1 LRAGS
6 RSNRYDCGENA
17 MVTKNFKLVLQYD
30 GTDFNGWQVQ
40 TEERTVQGELTRVLS
55 RIMKTD
61 VKFTGAGRT
70 DTGVH
75 AIGQVANFRAETA
88 MKPDEVVRAAN
99 SLLPP
104 DVMVSAAEEVEPD
117 FDARRDAVART
128 YLYRLAFIW
137 DVFNR
142 RYVHVVDSDIN
153 TDKMAAAAEAFVGE
167 HDFASFGNASEDF
180 PTTVRRVTDF
190 TVTRVTDGINMRVR
204 ANSFL
209 YRMARNT
216 VSALIAVGR
225 GEMPADGIKR
235 LLEAKDRTLLGPPA
249 PPQGLYLEKVEY

>member
-1 LRAGS
+1 
-6 RSNRYDCGENA
+6 

-30 GTDFNGWQVQ
+30 GTDFNGWQIQ
-40 TEERTVQGELTRVLS
+40 PDERTVQGELARVVS

-61 VKFTGAGRT
+61 VKITGAGRT

-75 AIGQVANFRAETA
+75 AIGQVANFRADTA

-104 DVMVSAAEEVEPD
+104 DVMVSAAKEVEPD
-117 FDARRDAVART
+117 FDARRNAKART
-128 YLYRLAFIW
+128 YLYKLGFTW

-142 RYVHVVDSDIN
+142 RYVHVVGPDIN
-153 TDKMAAAAEAFVGE
+153 VDRMAAAAEALVGE
-167 HDFASFGNASEDF
+167 HDFAAFGNASEDF
-180 PTTVRRVTDF
+180 PTTVRRITDF
-190 TVTRVTDGINMRVR
+190 TVTRVTDGIILRVR

-209 YRMARNT
+209 YRMARNM
-216 VSALIAVGR
+216 VGALITVGK
-225 GEMPADGIKR
+225 GVMTVDDIKR
-235 LLEAKDRTLLGPPA
+235 VLDAKDRTELGPPA

>member
-1 LRAGS
+1 MTL
-6 RSNRYDCGENA
+6 
-17 MVTKNFKLVLQYD
+17 TNFKLTLQYD
-30 GTDFNGWQVQ
+30 GTDFYGWQVQ
-40 TEERTVQGELTRVLS
+40 PDERTVQGELTRVLS

-61 VKFTGAGRT
+61 VKVTGAGRT

-75 AIGQVANFRAETA
+75 ATGQVANFRVETA

-104 DVMVSAAEEVEPD
+104 DVMVSAAEEVKPD

-128 YLYRLAFIW
+128 YLYKLAFAW

-142 RYVHVVDSDIN
+142 RYVHVVEREID
-153 TDKMAAAAEAFVGE
+153 TGTMAAAAEILVGE
-167 HDFASFGNASEDF
+167 HDFAGFGNASEDF
-180 PTTVRRVTDF
+180 PTTVRHVSDF
-190 TVTRVTDGINMRVR
+190 TVTRETEGINVRVR

-209 YRMARNT
+209 YRMARNM
-216 VSALIAVGR
+216 VGALIIVGR
-225 GEMPADGIKR
+225 GEMKADDIKR
-235 LLEAKDRTLLGPPA
+235 ILDAKDRTQLGRPA